1 MIFHYINCNIIS
13 FFYSVKTLLEILQVL
28 INVYDLY
35 FILLYINI
43 GFLIHNYIFYSMS
56 KNSLITPTHLLFY
69 IGKKLFNPQRGESNK
84 CVNTFFFHFIGIDD
98 SRFIELNACVDFS
111 FYNYD
116 FVLWKNTLEKHVYL
130 FFLLKNIIWPAMKH
144 GSNNKYILITIIV
157 LKFNYEEK
165 N

>member
-1 MIFHYINCNIIS
+1 MVFHYINCNIIS

-69 IGKKLFNPQRGESNK
+69 IGKKLFNHNEVSQIN
-84 CVNTFFFHFIGIDD
+84 VLTLF
-98 SRFIELNACVDFS
+98 FS
-111 FYNYD
+111 FY
-116 FVLWKNTLEKHVYL
+116 WHK
-130 FFLLKNIIWPAMKH
+130 
-144 GSNNKYILITIIV
+144 
-157 LKFNYEEK
+157 
-165 N
+165 